1 MPNTTE
7 PDPARA
13 PEQQQPAEPI
23 PESQLATDPPPPTP
37 VTTNPESNHNHH
49 PGGPNTP
56 QGKEIS
62 SNNATTH
69 GGTTQKLFV
78 AGENPDEFHAL
89 YNSLLAEHNP
99 TTDSAKNLIH
109 DFALA
114 QWFLWRRIRA
124 CNSVEHSLYESEPDP
139 ALWPES
145 SFRRLT
151 LMERYR
157 TTAERS
163 FQRALANLDHLKYA
177 NVSNE
182 RFHQRQQNTEAR
194 LAHDKERLALQTQRL
209 ELTKSLEEAKQTE
222 KDDAAYQDACGDDLV
237 PTLHQEIVVR
247 EGESG
252 ETLTDFFPPNKI
264 LRLVIE
270 RAAFRPDFVHRHF
283 RFLDGVPQEYWWDDE
298 ESEAHADRPDHTI
311 DQQLSTSDWLRNA
324 DDEDDE
330 PNGLALPADFDDDDE
345 DQEYE
350 DDDREADNEHEDCD
364 ADEPASQDT
373 EPEAA

>member
-1 MPNTTE
+1 MPTAT
-7 PDPARA
+7 DSDQTPATDEKQ
-13 PEQQQPAEPI
+13 PQQPA
-23 PESQLATDPPPPTP
+23 PPPTSSS
-37 VTTNPESNHNHH
+37 TRQESSATNH

-177 NVSNE
+177 NVATE
-182 RFHQRQQNTEAR
+182 RFNQRQQNTEAR

-209 ELTKSLEEAKQTE
+209 ELTKSREEAKQTE

-270 RAAFRPDFVHRHF
+270 RAAFRPDFIHRHF

-324 DDEDDE
+324 DDEDDD
-330 PNGLALPADFDDDDE
+330 PNGLALPADFDDDE

-364 ADEPASQDT
+364 ADQPASQVT